1 MNEFMYAQREIG
13 DYRISV
19 YYDDNA
25 SCPYEDFDE
34 VGLFLYETCRSHFL
48 AGNTESVWLSRTLE
62 GALRDLVWKYVD
74 LPDETSPQ
82 DLEKDELIDLL
93 NSQEDLAFIEWT
105 SRGYCQGDYVYGV
118 AFCTEERFKQM
129 VDTNMTDWRK
139 RAIKLMRAEVKEISM
154 WLWGDVK
161 CFTLEK
167 RIRFTKV
174 YKDEESDPEDCEE
187 WKEIERTYDIFT
199 EDAEDVINDVIA
211 EYGLKDS

>member
-48 AGNTESVWLSRTLE
+48 AGNTESVWPSRTLE

-93 NSQEDLAFIEWT
+93 NSQEDFSLYRMDF
-105 SRGYCQGDYVYGV
+105 SRILPGRLC
-118 AFCTEERFKQM
+118 
-129 VDTNMTDWRK
+129 
-139 RAIKLMRAEVKEISM
+139 
-154 WLWGDVK
+154 LWC
-161 CFTLEK
+161 CFLHRRTLQADG
-167 RIRFTKV
+167 RH
-174 YKDEESDPEDCEE
+174 
-187 WKEIERTYDIFT
+187 
-199 EDAEDVINDVIA
+199 
-211 EYGLKDS
+211 